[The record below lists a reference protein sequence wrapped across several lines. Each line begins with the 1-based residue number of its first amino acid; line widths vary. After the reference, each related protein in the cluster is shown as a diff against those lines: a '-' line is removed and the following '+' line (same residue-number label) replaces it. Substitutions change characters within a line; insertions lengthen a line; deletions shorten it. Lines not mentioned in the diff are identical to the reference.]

1 MSQMSN
7 NIFKTKDKVEIDSN
21 FHLETDTFSGI
32 CLIKSFPAQK
42 ENKAGEKIDYIATE
56 RFYYNTVAQA
66 LEKYMEQKQIILP
79 SIVEMLEVQKE
90 VAEVLKQFKE
100 NFRNWN

>member
-1 MSQMSN
+1 MSN
-7 NIFKTKDKVEIDSN
+7 NIFKKRDKVEIDSN
-21 FHLETDTFSGI
+21 FHLETDTFSGV
-32 CLIKSFPAQK
+32 CLVKSFPAKRKDKQGV
-42 ENKAGEKIDYIATE
+42 ETDYIATE

-66 LEKYMEQKQIILP
+66 LEKYMELKQIILP

-100 NFRNWN
+100 NYKNW

>member
-1 MSQMSN
+1 MN
-7 NIFKTKDKVEIDSN
+7 NIFKKKDKVEIDSN
-21 FHLETDTFSGI
+21 FHLETDTFSGV
-32 CLIKSFPAQK
+32 CLVKSFPAKRKDKQGV
-42 ENKAGEKIDYIATE
+42 ETDYIATE

-90 VAEVLKQFKE
+90 VAEVLNQFKE
-100 NFRNWN
+100 NYKNW

>member
-1 MSQMSN
+1 MN

-21 FHLETDTFSGI
+21 FHLETDTFSGV
-32 CLIKSFPAQK
+32 CLVKSYPAKRKDNQGK
-42 ENKAGEKIDYIATE
+42 ETDYIATE

-66 LEKYMEQKQIILP
+66 LEKYMELKQIILP

-90 VAEVLKQFKE
+90 IAEVLKQFRE
-100 NFRNWN
+100 NYKNW

>member
-1 MSQMSN
+1 MN
-7 NIFKTKDKVEIDSN
+7 NIFKTKNKVEIDPN
-21 FHLETDTFSGI
+21 FHLETDTFSGV
-32 CLIKSFPAQK
+32 CLVKSFPAK
-42 ENKAGEKIDYIATE
+42 RKNKQGEEIDYIATE

-66 LEKYMEQKQIILP
+66 LEKYMELKQIILP

-100 NFRNWN
+100 NFRN

>member
-1 MSQMSN
+1 MN
-7 NIFKTKDKVEIDSN
+7 NIFKTKNKVEIDSN

-56 RFYYNTVAQA
+56 RFYYK
-66 LEKYMEQKQIILP
+66 KY
-79 SIVEMLEVQKE
+79 
-90 VAEVLKQFKE
+90 
-100 NFRNWN
+100 